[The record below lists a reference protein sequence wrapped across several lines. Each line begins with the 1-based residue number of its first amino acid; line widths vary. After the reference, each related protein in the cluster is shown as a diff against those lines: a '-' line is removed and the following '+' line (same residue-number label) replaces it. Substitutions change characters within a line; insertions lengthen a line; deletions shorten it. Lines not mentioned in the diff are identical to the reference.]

1 MAAPAS
7 PTALAAD
14 PAGATTT
21 TAPPRLPWL
30 QLLVLGSTT
39 FVALVS
45 EMLPA
50 GLLTPMAR
58 DLSVSES
65 GAGQLVTVYA
75 VAAGVTAIPL
85 IGLTRSVSRFRML
98 LVVVAGFAVV
108 NALTALTSSYELM
121 LVVRVFGGIVT
132 GLIWSMVG
140 GYAAAI
146 VPEELRGRA
155 LAIALGG
162 ASVGFTVGVPLSAG
176 VGALVGWRAAFAGVA
191 VIGLAGL
198 IAAAIVLPRVPGEP
212 PEDREPF
219 FSVLR
224 RPGVLS
230 IAGVTV
236 TLIVGHYTLYTY
248 IDPFV
253 QRAGLENGVG
263 LALMMFGGGTLI
275 GMLCCGP
282 FIDRDLRRTL
292 FVALGVIA
300 AALLTLGLLGTSAVV
315 VVAVCLPWG
324 IAYGTLTPLMQ
335 TAAVRAGGAAADVA
349 VSVTVTAWSL
359 GIGAGAVAG
368 GIAFDARGAGVL
380 PWTALAL
387 TLVAIAGVVVARR
400 GFPPPRDGATVEAHP
415 RADPAAV

>member
-1 MAAPAS
+1 MTASTVGASPAAAP
-7 PTALAAD
+7 
-14 PAGATTT
+14 GVGG
-21 TAPPRLPWL
+21 APPVRGLPWL
-30 QLLVLGSTT
+30 PLLVLGSTT

-50 GLLTPMAR
+50 GLLTPMAT
-58 DLSVSES
+58 DLGVSES

-75 VAAGVTAIPL
+75 VAAGITAIPL
-85 IGLTRSVSRFRML
+85 VGLTRSVSRHKLL

-108 NALTALTSSYELM
+108 NVLTALTRSYEAM
-121 LVVRVFGGIVT
+121 LVVRFFGGVVT

-140 GYAAAI
+140 GYAAAL
-146 VPEELRGRA
+146 VPDELRGRA
-155 LAIALGG
+155 LAVALGG
-162 ASVGFTVGVPLSAG
+162 ASLGFTIGVPLSAA

-191 VIGLAGL
+191 VIGLVGL
-198 IAAAIVLPRVPGEP
+198 VAAATVLPPVPGEAR
-212 PEDREPF
+212 EEREPF
-219 FSVLR
+219 FSVLL

-230 IAGVTV
+230 VAAVTI

-263 LALMMFGGGTLI
+263 VALLMFGGGTLI
-275 GMLCCGP
+275 GMATCGP

-292 FVALGVIA
+292 FVVLGVIA
-300 AALLTLGLLGTSAVV
+300 GALAVLGLFGTSAAVV
-315 VVAVCLPWG
+315 IAACLPWG
-324 IAYGTLTPLMQ
+324 IAYGSLTPLMQ

-359 GIGAGAVAG
+359 GIGLGAVAG
-368 GIAFDARGAGVL
+368 GVAFDAKGPGVL

-387 TLVAIAGVVVARR
+387 TLAGISGVVVARR
-400 GFPPPRDGATVEAHP
+400 GFPPRAGAAVDAHA
-415 RADPAAV
+415 RVDPAASV

>member
-1 MAAPAS
+1 MASPAS
-7 PTALAAD
+7 L
-14 PAGATTT
+14 PA
-21 TAPPRLPWL
+21 PRLPRLPWPS
-30 QLLVLGSTT
+30 LLILASTT

-58 DLSVSES
+58 DLGVSES

-75 VAAGVTAIPL
+75 VAAGITAIPL
-85 IGLTRSVSRFRML
+85 IGLTRSVSRHRML
-98 LVVVAGFAVV
+98 LIVVSGFAIV
-108 NALTALTSSYELM
+108 NLLTALIQSYELM
-121 LVVRVFGGIVT
+121 LVVRFFGGVVT

-162 ASVGFTVGVPLSAG
+162 ASVGFTLGVPLSSA
-176 VGALVGWRAAFAGVA
+176 VGALVGWRVAFAAVA
-191 VIGLAGL
+191 AIGVIGLVAV
-198 IAAAIVLPRVPGEP
+198 AMVLPRVPGEP
-212 PEDREPF
+212 PHDREPF

-230 IAGVTV
+230 VAAVTI

-275 GMLCCGP
+275 GMLACGP
-282 FIDRDLRRTL
+282 YIDRDLRATL

-300 AALLTLGLLGTSAVV
+300 AALAVLGLFGTWVPI

-335 TAAVRAGGAAADVA
+335 TASVRAGGAAADVA
-349 VSVTVTAWSL
+349 VSVVVTAWSL
-359 GIGAGAVAG
+359 GIGLGAVAG
-368 GIAFDARGAGVL
+368 GIAFDARGAGIL

-387 TLVAIAGVVVARR
+387 TLVGIGGALVARR
-400 GFPPPRDGATVEAHP
+400 AFPPREAAHGP
-415 RADPAAV
+415 AESPAPAAV